1 MSCELRRC
9 RLRSMTGAR
18 CPSLRRPSWP
28 AARPTIGSPPC
39 GYTCGLVSRSARG
52 ATISPSG
59 SHAATHDQAR
69 KACPVLGVASGRGVT
84 AARSPR
90 ARATAATVTEW
101 LELNTAPGHGIGGV
115 CRRSSHRP
123 SRGDE
128 ARSYDCDYEKLP
140 TIRKGE

>member
-39 GYTCGLVSRSARG
+39 GYTCGLASRSARG

-69 KACPVLGVASGRGVT
+69 NACPVLGGRERPRRHRGT
-84 AARSPR
+84 LTARSRDGCDGHGMTRAQHRTR
-90 ARATAATVTEW
+90 ARHRRCLPQVITPAV
-101 LELNTAPGHGIGGV
+101 PG
-115 CRRSSHRP
+115 
-123 SRGDE
+123 
-128 ARSYDCDYEKLP
+128 
-140 TIRKGE
+140 